1 MQLNETRADAARP
14 DVIASAE
21 APRPVDEHQSWLAR
35 LVTGALVE
43 EALFLDLRLSESD
56 VQRDLTYGC
65 D

>member
-1 MQLNETRADAARP
+1 MHLNETRADVSQS
-14 DVIASAE
+14 DVVTSAE
-21 APRPVDEHQSWLAR
+21 APQPVEEHRSWFAR
-35 LVTGALVE
+35 LVASALLE

>member
-1 MQLNETRADAARP
+1 MQLNETRADVSQS
-14 DVIASAE
+14 DVITSAG
-21 APRPVDEHQSWLAR
+21 APRPVEEHHSWLVR
-35 LVTGALVE
+35 LLASALLE